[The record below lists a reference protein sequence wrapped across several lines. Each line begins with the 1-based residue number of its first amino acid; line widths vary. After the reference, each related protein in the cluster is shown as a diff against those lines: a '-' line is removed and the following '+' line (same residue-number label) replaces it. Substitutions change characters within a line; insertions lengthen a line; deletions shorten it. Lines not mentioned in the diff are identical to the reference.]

1 MDKSN
6 RRAKFAIGTVLGFA
20 VVLQLCFAEP
30 ALAASVTLSWTYNY
44 TVDVACTSSVTKN
57 CVSGFEYGTTPDGGT
72 TLSKVGTVANSTP
85 STSGATAVST
95 SFTQGPP
102 YGSWFLCADNRARW
116 QWKYHLPDS
125 GPRVRRSD
133 CAECPDR
140 LDRDG
145 PLRSFLRASLPKA

>member
-72 TLSKVGTVANSTP
+72 TLSKVGTVANPTP

-102 YGSWFLCADNRARW
+102 YGSVVYYARTI
-116 QWKYHLPDS
+116 
-125 GPRVRRSD
+125 G
-133 CAECPDR
+133 
-140 LDRDG
+140 LDG
-145 PLRSFLRASLPKA
+145 NGNTIYSAPALASAVQIVPSAPTGLTVTVH